1 MSYLRVNGIGES
13 RAHFIILDGNDVLRA
28 VCEHIC
34 NDFARENLLIIRIPR
49 VNVKYVSSHA
59 SNRNICPHIPIRY
72 ITSYGR
78 NLGVNRIF
86 VRWLRENE
94 VGQSVLTASI
104 IRAHK
109 LTELEQRCCGTLIIG
124 VVLGGV
130 NGGGY
135 CGGILFALFG

>member
-1 MSYLRVNGIGES
+1 MSYLRVNGISES
-13 RAHFIILDGNDVLRA
+13 GAHFVILDGNDVFRA

-59 SNRNICPHIPIRY
+59 SNRNICPHIPIHY

-104 IRAHK
+104 IRAHE
-109 LTELEQRCCGTLIIG
+109 LRELEPCC
-124 VVLGGV
+124 
-130 NGGGY
+130 
-135 CGGILFALFG
+135 